1 MASSFASPRTCAR
14 HVGALQSLG
23 RARLQSRIVRHS
35 FVQGRLACS
44 KTPGPPCHDASRPG
58 GAQQSSTA
66 SIASAAFWTS
76 NATWRRAT
84 VNTFRCL
91 VGCTAGDFSAMWFLQ
106 SSYPELGMEWVMAIS
121 MVSGLSTS
129 MMLETVL
136 LRLGRDRLSWKL
148 AARTA
153 AGMSLISM
161 ITMEAAE
168 NAVEYYLTGGQVS
181 LDSPAFWV
189 AGIVAM
195 AAGFLAPLP
204 YNYARLR
211 RYGKGCH

>member
-1 MASSFASPRTCAR
+1 MRPTRRRDADWRRIPLKSLALVNDKAHGTRKTILHSYSAIAAERIAIMASSFASPRTCAR

-121 MVSGLSTS
+121 SSS
-129 MMLETVL
+129 SH
-136 LRLGRDRLSWKL
+136 RRRFD
-148 AARTA
+148 
-153 AGMSLISM
+153 
-161 ITMEAAE
+161 AE
-168 NAVEYYLTGGQVS
+168 HILT
-181 LDSPAFWV
+181 D
-189 AGIVAM
+189 
-195 AAGFLAPLP
+195 FLAQWSPGC
-204 YNYARLR
+204 R
-211 RYGKGCH
+211 RR